1 MSVVLAKNDR
11 GTGVMN
17 VIKGNFGD
25 KKEVSKV
32 FECITDTE
40 NLEVYDKAFC
50 IVKSKDTLVVSTNM
64 DNEEL
69 YFLLDRIKMSILTQ
83 GEYEI

>member
-1 MSVVLAKNDR
+1 MSVVLEKTDR
-11 GTGVMN
+11 GTRVMN

-25 KKEVSKV
+25 KKEVAKV

-40 NLEVYDKAFC
+40 NLDKYDKAFC

-69 YFLLDRIKMSILTQ
+69 YFLLDRIKMSILTH
-83 GEYEI
+83 GEFEI

>member
-1 MSVVLAKNDR
+1 MSVVLEKTDR

-25 KKEVSKV
+25 KKEVAKV

-40 NLEVYDKAFC
+40 NLDKYDKAFC
-50 IVKSKDTLVVSTNM
+50 IVKSKDTCYLQSQLEVDIQTIVQQSVS
-64 DNEEL
+64 
-69 YFLLDRIKMSILTQ
+69 I
-83 GEYEI
+83 